1 MRMREKMIILL
12 FSQSCSHAI
21 TIVTTTRQNPS
32 IKVFFFSLSLSSVI
46 DIICSVPFIPFVL
59 RWSAVKAIV
68 VLACSAAPSGSTV
81 VVATIVADKSNI
93 IAVGASYHGMSPSGA
108 LRCS

>member
-1 MRMREKMIILL
+1 LH
-12 FSQSCSHAI
+12 FNS
-21 TIVTTTRQNPS
+21 VTTTPHCHHHHQT
-32 IKVFFFSLSLSSVI
+32 ILTHSLRLFPSLSSVI
-46 DIICSVPFIPFVL
+46 NIVVFLSLFVL

-81 VVATIVADKSNI
+81 VVATIIADKSNV
-93 IAVGASYHGMSPSGA
+93 IAVGASYHGMTLSRA